1 MEVVAV
7 VISLFALGLSVATFI
22 MCAMFVTQ
30 QKTGVSVMEA
40 LKKPVETPNILTTK
54 EEQETTELENF
65 TPNFT
70 KPINVK
76 FI

>member
-1 MEVVAV
+1 
-7 VISLFALGLSVATFI
+7 
-22 MCAMFVTQ
+22 
-30 QKTGVSVMEA
+30 MEA